1 MASSTTL
8 QKKQLPSRGALTLKI
23 WIDGKPTAYH
33 ITIVMLDSHK
43 AEILDNIIY
52 LFGHYI
58 GRRHVFNLHVQSN
71 WGQSSVVTESH
82 NDLSGVNV
90 EDVRKMV
97 FDYIKKHYPEAIN
110 ITRYPNSN
118 GFPPQHVAVGANAK
132 QLDAWKPG
140 ASHVVTYSFS

>member
-1 MASSTTL
+1 M
-8 QKKQLPSRGALTLKI
+8 
-23 WIDGKPTAYH
+23 
-33 ITIVMLDSHK
+33 
-43 AEILDNIIY
+43 
-52 LFGHYI
+52 
-58 GRRHVFNLHVQSN
+58 FNLHVQSN
-71 WGQSSVVTESH
+71 WGQSSVFTESH